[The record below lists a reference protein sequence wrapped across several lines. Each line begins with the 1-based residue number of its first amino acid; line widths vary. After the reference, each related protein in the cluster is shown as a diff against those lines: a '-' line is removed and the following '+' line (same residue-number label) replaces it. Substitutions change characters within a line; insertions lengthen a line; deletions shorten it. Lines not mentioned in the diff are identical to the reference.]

1 MPKRKPGWVKT
12 ELSLDTC
19 CKIRGF
25 GVSPKG
31 IENESQHGI
40 EKGSKSTLVAPS
52 TEFVRFYGLL
62 AGADF
67 LMSFQGAQNDI
78 LMPRRRVPGA
88 AAPSIREPV
97 PRSAGKPGGPV
108 GPIYPLRVRRYPRR
122 VRKLRVPSLYS
133 HSLSTLLSDGGS
145 LPLLSLSLLSY
156 SPLLLSL
163 SVFPSPNLSLNA
175 SESRLFLNFH
185 AWRSPFSEFSS
196 TLASLELTVAS
207 LPGELCETYVRHMQA
222 GFLLLSFCRM
232 SVCVLLI

>member
-1 MPKRKPGWVKT
+1 MGREWASKIALSLIKSTANIEKGGPGWRREKTRFVDGFLMPKRKPGWVKT

-97 PRSAGKPGGPV
+97 PRSASKPGGPV
-108 GPIYPLRVRRYPRR
+108 GPIYPLRVRRRPRR
-122 VRKLRVPSLYS
+122 VRRLRLFSLHSPSLYS
-133 HSLSTLLSDGGS
+133 PSLYF
-145 LPLLSLSLLSY
+145 PL
-156 SPLLLSL
+156 
-163 SVFPSPNLSLNA
+163 
-175 SESRLFLNFH
+175 
-185 AWRSPFSEFSS
+185 
-196 TLASLELTVAS
+196 
-207 LPGELCETYVRHMQA
+207 
-222 GFLLLSFCRM
+222 
-232 SVCVLLI
+232 